1 MAFAVENTGR
11 KDDVDNIISASNDVF
26 YHPDAVEDDER
37 HLRQTTTQMN
47 IGSTTRQG
55 CNEAD
60 VSSALNENCIGWT
73 KSLKDFPP
81 FTYEKLEHKLVKNS
95 RTMPDNVAPK
105 AYRNMKKGY
114 GLWREGYVNRIFIKP
129 NVQTTTTLCLAKARV
144 SASMKSIQYN
154 VYVHLCQQTGEVQYA
169 KCSCVAGQGG
179 CCKHVAALL
188 YSLMDFVNLGLQN
201 VPEELTCTQVAQKWS
216 VPSNSNKTLKTAV
229 KFDDLLFEKAEINK
243 QCKRKKPRDIRNNCC
258 AIPPFAKT
266 TTKEEIQ
273 SMTDLFRK
281 AERASLLCDA
291 IESNKF
297 EPCNLFETSCSRAN
311 KPRLGIS
318 TQDKIEAENRKLISA
333 IFSKVPVD
341 TYQNLTFTPEQERQ
355 IQNSVCLT
363 TEQAK
368 EICSTTMNQ
377 SADLRWYSERSKRIT
392 ASVFGQVI
400 NRRLTIHPTSLIK
413 SITQKK
419 NMLHRKCQYNYSG
432 VLIMKKMLH

>member
-1 MAFAVENTGR
+1 M
-11 KDDVDNIISASNDVF
+11 
-26 YHPDAVEDDER
+26 
-37 HLRQTTTQMN
+37 
-47 IGSTTRQG
+47 
-55 CNEAD
+55 
-60 VSSALNENCIGWT
+60 
-73 KSLKDFPP
+73 
-81 FTYEKLEHKLVKNS
+81 
-95 RTMPDNVAPK
+95 
-105 AYRNMKKGY
+105 
-114 GLWREGYVNRIFIKP
+114 NRIFIKP
-129 NVQTTTTLCLAKARV
+129 NLQTTTTLCLAKARV
-144 SASMKSIQYN
+144 SASMKSIQNN
-154 VYVHLCQQTGEVQYA
+154 VYVHLCQQTEEVQYA

-201 VPEELTCTQVAQKWS
+201 VPEELTCTQAAQKWS

-243 QCKRKKPRDIRNNCC
+243 QCKRKKPRDIRNNYC
-258 AIPPFAKT
+258 ATPPFAKT

-291 IESNKF
+291 
-297 EPCNLFETSCSRAN
+297 CSREN
-311 KPRLGIS
+311 KPRSGIS
-318 TQDKIEAENRKLISA
+318 TQDKIEDENKKLISA
-333 IFSKVPVD
+333 IFSNVPVD

-400 NRRLTIHPTSLIK
+400 NRRLTIRPTSLIK
-413 SITQKK
+413 SVTQKK
-419 NMLHRKCQYNYSG
+419 KHRKCQYNYSE

>member
-1 MAFAVENTGR
+1 MSLFITGSRTRFLSLAASVENTGR
-11 KDDVDNIISASNDVF
+11 KDDVDNIISASDDVF
-26 YHPDAVEDDER
+26 HHPDAVEDDER

-73 KSLKDFPP
+73 KSLKEFPP

-129 NVQTTTTLCLAKARV
+129 NVYTTTTLCLAKARV

-154 VYVHLCQQTGEVQYA
+154 VYVHLCQQTGEVQYN

-229 KFDDLLFEKAEINK
+229 KLDDLLFEKAEINK
-243 QCKRKKPRDIRNNCC
+243 QCKRKKPRDIRNNYCV
-258 AIPPFAKT
+258 IPSFAKT
-266 TTKEEIQ
+266 
-273 SMTDLFRK
+273 
-281 AERASLLCDA
+281 
-291 IESNKF
+291 
-297 EPCNLFETSCSRAN
+297 
-311 KPRLGIS
+311 
-318 TQDKIEAENRKLISA
+318 TQDKIEAENRKLSSE